1 MKIFWSSTLLS
12 RQDVIKALVDPKS
25 ALQFN
30 LKQWNDL
37 VIILR
42 HEKLLARFYL
52 LLEDCGST
60 VRLPPQV
67 KRHCENAKTLAAKQK
82 AVVLSESKQLKRTF
96 QCEDYRLL
104 FLKGAAYTLSNTSA
118 SLGRVFSDI
127 DILVPKQTI
136 AVAERKLAIHGWL
149 SKEVDDYDDRYY
161 RQWSHEIPPMQ
172 HGTRGTVL
180 DLHHN
185 LVPPVSGKAIDMNK
199 FLAIAGRE
207 IDGINVLNEPGLFF
221 HSAVHLFFN
230 DDYSAAFRDM
240 TDLYLLVKDQPESF
254 FVSLFELHEVAGF
267 RKESYIALKLLKIEY
282 DVTLPIWVEEHI
294 ENSAVRIS
302 QREFALLKIAAGPK
316 HSLLEQGECELHK
329 TLAELRGLFLKMP
342 FHILIFHSCMK
353 LYRTMVKLLL
363 GEHIFTKSSSSN

>member
-1 MKIFWSSTLLS
+1 MLS
-12 RQDVIKALVDPKS
+12 RQDVIEAIVDPQS

-42 HEKLLARFYL
+42 HEKMLARFYL
-52 LLEDCGST
+52 LFEDCCSSIEI
-60 VRLPPQV
+60 LPPQV

-82 AVVLSESKQLKRTF
+82 VVVLSESEQLKRTF
-96 QCEDYRLL
+96 QHESYELL
-104 FLKGAAYTLSNTSA
+104 FLKGAAYTLSNASA
-118 SLGRVFSDI
+118 SLSRVFRDI

-136 AVAERKLAIHGWL
+136 GGAERKLAIHGWL

-161 RQWSHEIPPMQ
+161 RQWSHEITPMQ

-221 HSAVHLFFN
+221 HSAIHLFFN
-230 DDYSAAFRDM
+230 DDYSTAFRDM
-240 TDLYLLVKDQPESF
+240 TDLYLPVKDQPESF
-254 FVSLFELHEVAGF
+254 FVSLFELHEVASF

-302 QREFALLKIAAGPK
+302 KGEFALLKIAAGPK
-316 HSLLEQGECELHK
+316 HSLLEQGESELHK

-353 LYRTMVKLLL
+353 FYRTMAKLLL